1 MWRKSSKWGHK
12 IKCVP
17 WRGLLESVL
26 VKDLEA
32 SIGHRFCQAC
42 MTSWVHWECPVA
54 YTMEAQSSH
63 AHPSWTWLWSTL
75 ADQFLTLDSV
85 LPPSSPP
92 ALNLALP
99 SLFLFSLYSSDL
111 THSAI
116 TPPSDDSRSPSQ
128 LYNSRSLGETLPSH
142 LAIGTLLPFGT
153 LSTLQAGFSL
163 ISDFHSTYLH
173 LTYYVFYLFVFFVP
187 Y

>member
-1 MWRKSSKWGHK
+1 MWRNSSKWGHK

-54 YTMEAQSSH
+54 YIMEAQSSH
-63 AHPSWTWLWSTL
+63 AHPSWTRLWSTL

-85 LPPSSPP
+85 LPPSPP

-99 SLFLFSLYSSDL
+99 SLFLFSLYSSAL

-142 LAIGTLLPFGT
+142 LAIGTLLPYNRPFK
-153 LSTLQAGFSL
+153 Q
-163 ISDFHSTYLH
+163 DFPWLVIFTAPTFIWLTMYFTYLSF
-173 LTYYVFYLFVFFVP
+173 LSP
-187 Y
+187 IKI